1 MLDGPVREPERP
13 RRHEYDC
20 RIRTAANSLT
30 IAAMTFEHLNFAAV
44 SSAFVPNIAALTA
57 AGER

>member
-20 RIRTAANSLT
+20 CIRTAANLLT
-30 IAAMTFEHLNFAAV
+30 IAAMTFEHLDFADV
-44 SSAFVPNIAALTA
+44 SSAFVPNGAALA
-57 AGER
+57 AARKG